1 MDADPERVLGGADP
15 ANVLGGCSFCNCFR
29 WVQFLQW

>member
-15 ANVLGGCSFCNCFR
+15 AKVLGGCSFCNSFR
-29 WVQFLQW
+29 WVQFLQR